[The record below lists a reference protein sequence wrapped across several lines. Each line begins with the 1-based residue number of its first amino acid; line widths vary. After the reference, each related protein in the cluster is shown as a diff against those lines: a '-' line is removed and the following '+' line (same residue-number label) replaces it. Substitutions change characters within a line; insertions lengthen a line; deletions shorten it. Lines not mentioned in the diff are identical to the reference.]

1 MRFPDSIAPGQ
12 VIGVTA
18 PSFGATTEPYISR
31 FDLATKKFAE
41 AGYRIKAGATCRMS
55 DGLGI
60 STSPERA
67 ARELEEFYLD
77 DGCQAVISC
86 GGGELMCE
94 TVGQLDF
101 RKLGKARPKWFM
113 GYSDNTNFIFPM
125 ATLAGVAGIYGP
137 NFTGFGKPWE
147 QAETDAL
154 SLLEGRIS
162 SVRGYP
168 RFQSPEADE
177 RAEEADPLSPYL
189 LDSEKK
195 LRSFVPRDGRLV
207 PADREAEIAGSGI
220 LLGGCLDVLAGLCG
234 TRLDN
239 MEEFNRTSGPT
250 AWVLE
255 SCDANPMEIRRQ
267 VWHLDQAGWF
277 DNAGVFV
284 IGRPRASWNRSMM
297 GVDQYNAVTDILSRH
312 GVPVIMDADVG
323 HISPTVPLIIGA
335 QTRITARGDEIS
347 FEFLP

>member
-1 MRFPDSIAPGQ
+1 MRFPEHIAPGQ

-31 FDLATKKFAE
+31 FDFAIKKFAE

-77 DGCQAVISC
+77 DGCQALISC

-94 TVGQLDF
+94 TVGHIDF
-101 RKLGKARPKWFM
+101 RKLGEARPKWFM

-125 ATLAGVAGIYGP
+125 ATIAGVAGIYGP
-137 NFTGFGKPWE
+137 TFTGFGKPWE

-154 SLLEGRIS
+154 ALLEGKA
-162 SVRGYP
+162 SVLRGYP
-168 RFQSPEADE
+168 KFQSPEADSQ
-177 RAEEADPLSPYL
+177 AAATNPFAPYL
-189 LDSEKK
+189 LDSEKT
-195 LRSFVPRDGRLV
+195 LRSFVSRDGSLV
-207 PADREAEIAGSGI
+207 PADREEEITASGI
-220 LLGGCLDVLAGLCG
+220 LLGGCLDVLANLCG
-234 TRLDN
+234 TRMDN
-239 MEEFNRTSGPT
+239 MEEFNKANGAV

-267 VWHLDQAGWF
+267 VWHLDNAGWF
-277 DNAGVFV
+277 DNASVFV
-284 IGRPRASWNRSMM
+284 IGRPLSSWNRSMM
-297 GVDQYNAVTDILSRH
+297 GVDQYNAVTDILAYH

-323 HISPTVPLIIGA
+323 HISPAVPLVIGA
-335 QTRITARGDEIS
+335 QTRVSARGDGL
-347 FEFLP
+347 EFRW